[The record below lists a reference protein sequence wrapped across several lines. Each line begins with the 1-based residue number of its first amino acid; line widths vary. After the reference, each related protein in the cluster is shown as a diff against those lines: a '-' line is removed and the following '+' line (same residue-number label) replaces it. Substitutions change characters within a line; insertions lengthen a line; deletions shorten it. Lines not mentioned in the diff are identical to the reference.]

1 MHTPEIITSRQNQR
15 IKHLLRLQKRQVRA
29 EEGLFVIEGLKE
41 IEKAVHAGYE
51 FVSVYYCAKII
62 TFLELKKLVHDTS
75 DDLIFEISVDVFE
88 KIAYRENSGGVV
100 VVAKE
105 KEHKLETLTSKANP
119 LYLIVEGVEKPGNLG
134 AIYRTADAAGV
145 DAIIVCDPKADLYNP
160 NVVRASLGCV
170 FTVPTAISENA
181 ETIYWLKKHKIQILS
196 TYLKAAIPYHTA
208 DFTQPTAIVM
218 GTEATGI
225 SDDWVQS
232 SDAHIIIPM
241 KGIADSMNVSV
252 STAIVVFEAMRQRGF
267 R

>member
-41 IEKAVHAGYE
+41 IEKAVHAGYQPD
-51 FVSVYYCAKII
+51 SVYFCSKI
-62 TFLELKKLVHDTS
+62 TPLSELRKLIPGLS
-75 DDLIFEISVDVFE
+75 ESIAFEVSADVFE

-100 VVAKE
+100 MVAKE
-105 KEHKLETLTSKANP
+105 KEHKLQTLAKVVNP
-119 LYLIVEGVEKPGNLG
+119 LYLVIEGIEKPGNLG

-145 DAIIVCDPKADLYNP
+145 DAIIVCDQKADLYNP

-170 FTVPTAISENA
+170 FTVPTAIAGNA
-181 ETIYWLKKHKIQILS
+181 ETISWLKNRKIRILS

-208 DFTQPTAIVM
+208 DYTKPTAIVM

-225 SDDWVQS
+225 SDDWIDA
-232 SDAHIIIPM
+232 SDANIIIPM
-241 KGIADSMNVSV
+241 KGMADSMNVSV
-252 STAIVVFEAMRQRGF
+252 STAIVVFEAMRQRDF

>member
-1 MHTPEIITSRQNQR
+1 MYTPEVITSRQNQR
-15 IKHLLRLQKRQVRA
+15 IKHLLRLQKRQTRA
-29 EEGLFVIEGLKE
+29 LEKLFVIEGLKE
-41 IEKAVHAGYE
+41 IEKAIHAGYGLE
-51 FVSVYYCAKII
+51 SVFFCSKII
-62 TFLELKKLVHDTS
+62 TLPELRNLIPNLS
-75 DDLIFEISVDVFE
+75 DAATFEVSGDVFE

-100 VVAKE
+100 VVARE
-105 KEHKLETLTSKANP
+105 KEHKLPALATGTTP
-119 LYLIVEGVEKPGNLG
+119 LYLVIEGVEKPGNLG

-170 FTVPTAISENA
+170 FTVPTAISDNA
-181 ETIYWLKKHKIQILS
+181 ETIDWLKKHKIQILS

-241 KGIADSMNVSV
+241 KGMADSMNVSV

>member
-15 IKHLLRLQKRQVRA
+15 IKHLLRLQKRQTRA

-51 FVSVYYCAKII
+51 LVSVYYCAKII
-62 TFLELKKLVHDTS
+62 TFLELKKLIVKTS
-75 DDLIFEISVDVFE
+75 DDITFEVSADVYE
-88 KIAYRENSGGVV
+88 KIAYRENSGGAIA
-100 VVAKE
+100 VAKE
-105 KEHKLETLTSKANP
+105 KEHKLGTLTSKANP
-119 LYLIVEGVEKPGNLG
+119 IYLIIEGVEKPGNLG

-145 DAIIVCDPKADLYNP
+145 DAIIVCDPKVDLYNP

-170 FTVPTAISENA
+170 FTVPTAISDNA
-181 ETIYWLKKHKIQILS
+181 KTISWLKDRNVQILS

-208 DFTQPTAIVM
+208 DYTIPSAIIM

-225 SDDWVQS
+225 SMDWIEAS
-232 SDAHIIIPM
+232 HANIIIPM
-241 KGIADSMNVSV
+241 KGMADSLNVSV
-252 STAIVVFEAMRQRGF
+252 STAIVVFEAMRQRDF